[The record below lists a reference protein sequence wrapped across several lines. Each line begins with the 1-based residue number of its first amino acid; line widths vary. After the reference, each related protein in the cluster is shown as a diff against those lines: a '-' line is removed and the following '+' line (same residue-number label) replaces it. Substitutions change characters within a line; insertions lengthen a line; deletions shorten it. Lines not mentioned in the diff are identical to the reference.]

1 MCYKELSNVVPSLT
15 QNKNTDRKIFIL
27 PISVST
33 NTFRILFLIKSTFIS
48 SKKSITLN
56 QRKILQRIHYLFMW
70 TENNTRGITLNLM
83 QHYAHLN
90 SIFGIT
96 GQLTVE
102 SDRKLGLSLV
112 ILSKNV

>member
-1 MCYKELSNVVPSLT
+1 
-15 QNKNTDRKIFIL
+15 
-27 PISVST
+27 
-33 NTFRILFLIKSTFIS
+33 
-48 SKKSITLN
+48 
-56 QRKILQRIHYLFMW
+56 MW

>member
-1 MCYKELSNVVPSLT
+1 
-15 QNKNTDRKIFIL
+15 
-27 PISVST
+27 
-33 NTFRILFLIKSTFIS
+33 
-48 SKKSITLN
+48 
-56 QRKILQRIHYLFMW
+56 
-70 TENNTRGITLNLM
+70 M